1 MPFYTSLS
9 IEEIMKFAGDYQ
21 SLAVYLPEER
31 DQKKL
36 NRQNVIDIINTIV
49 KTPFKNWVD
58 ERIKER
64 NEKIKESQNLNLEL
78 NTDIA
83 LAFKRSM
90 NVSSKSMRE

>member
-1 MPFYTSLS
+1 VPFYTSLS
-9 IEEIMKFAGDYQ
+9 IEEIMKFAADYQ
-21 SLAVYLPEER
+21 SLAVYFPEER

-36 NRQNVIDIINTIV
+36 NRQYVIDIINTIV
-49 KTPFKNWVD
+49 KNPFRNWVD

-64 NEKIKESQNLNLEL
+64 NDKIKESQNLNLAL

-83 LAFKRSM
+83 LAFKKST